1 MSSWLSAIPF
11 GKKFPLK
18 STNTIKKN
26 CVRRAKEKTQ
36 GRQPR
41 MAPRVSHKKV
51 AVKLALPFHQEGVML
66 HAVKVVLHAGAPKV
80 AVKIQSYD

>member
-1 MSSWLSAIPF
+1 
-11 GKKFPLK
+11 
-18 STNTIKKN
+18 
-26 CVRRAKEKTQ
+26 
-36 GRQPR
+36 

-80 AVKIQSYD
+80 AVKIQSYDGEAWPRPGGHLTHGDLWNPHQGFSLWLVLQTRLLH